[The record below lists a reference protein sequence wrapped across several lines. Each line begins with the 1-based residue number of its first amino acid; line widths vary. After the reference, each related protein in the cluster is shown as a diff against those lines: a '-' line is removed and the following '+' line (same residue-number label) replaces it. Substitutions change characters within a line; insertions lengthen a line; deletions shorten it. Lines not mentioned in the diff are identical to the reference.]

1 MTKPIPQLGLIILLA
16 TAPMGWAQSQ
26 TSAEQAAV
34 NEAVYR
40 QANKVIL
47 IQKLAEARA
56 AQARHDLPAAAK
68 LYDEC
73 WDLVQK
79 TGTGVEAEREQTITG
94 LTTVRLQLAHEAQS
108 HGQLQEADA
117 QVQDVLRV
125 DPSNAAAIEFKRAN
139 QKLMAEQRGTV
150 PSPEVKAEI
159 PGRLDEITQARTL
172 VQDGK
177 LLYELGKMDEAEAK
191 LRQALKNR
199 AAEPGS
205 ALLPEPGVG
214 GEIQRRPSRNTG

>member
-16 TAPMGWAQSQ
+16 TAPMGWAQTQ

-79 TGTGVEAEREQTITG
+79 TGTGVEAEREQTISG
-94 LTTVRLQLAHEAQS
+94 LTTVRLAV
-108 HGQLQEADA
+108 G
-117 QVQDVLRV
+117 
-125 DPSNAAAIEFKRAN
+125 P
-139 QKLMAEQRGTV
+139 RG
-150 PSPEVKAEI
+150 
-159 PGRLDEITQARTL
+159 
-172 VQDGK
+172 
-177 LLYELGKMDEAEAK
+177 
-191 LRQALKNR
+191 
-199 AAEPGS
+199 AEPRPIGGGRRSGAGCVAGGPVECGS
-205 ALLPEPGVG
+205 D
-214 GEIQRRPSRNTG
+214 